1 MSDTFHQL
9 LSAQQSG
16 GADATLRALADALR
30 AQRRHHELF
39 DALLMCG
46 RRKLGLP
53 AVSAASIDELPE
65 PLRSQ
70 VEGAYLE
77 ACREVGGQ
85 LLADGKLRE
94 AWMYLRP
101 VGDKAPLAQALDA
114 TPADDEHADE
124 LIELGVH
131 EGVSP
136 RRGFEV
142 ILERHGVCNAITTYD
157 GLMHGRPKAD
167 QQQVAA
173 LLVARLNRDLRE
185 SLNAEITRQ
194 EGRPLQEQTIGD
206 LVADRD
212 WLFLDN
218 AYHIDTSHLQSVV
231 RFARVLEEP
240 SALELA
246 VGLCEYG
253 RRLSRQYQY
262 QTEEPFADNYEAH
275 RLFFL
280 AQLGREVEP
289 AVAYFRDKAQ
299 ALKVDEHGSGPAEVY
314 VALLAR
320 IGRPQAAMQAAAE
333 LIPADARTAGFAPSL
348 LELARAGGGYDRLL
362 QTCRERNDVLGFAAG
377 LVEKG

>member
-1 MSDTFHQL
+1 MPSTFDEL
-9 LSAQQSG
+9 LSAHQSG
-16 GADATLRALADALR
+16 GAEAALARLADNLRAE
-30 AQRRHHELF
+30 RRHHELF
-39 DALLMCG
+39 DALLMRG
-46 RRKLGLP
+46 RLRLGLP
-53 AVSAASIDELPE
+53 VVSSASIDELPE

-70 VEGAYLE
+70 VEGAYLD
-77 ACREVGGQ
+77 ACREVGRL
-85 LLADGKLRE
+85 LLADGRLRE

-101 VGDKAPLAQALDA
+101 VGDKSPLAKALDETA
-114 TPADDEHADE
+114 ADDEHADE

-142 ILERHGVCNAITTYD
+142 ILDRHGICNAITTYD
-157 GLMHGRPKAD
+157 GLMHARPKAD

-173 LLVARLNRDLRE
+173 LLVARLYRDLRE
-185 SLNAEITRQ
+185 SLKAEIKRQ
-194 EGRPLQEQTIGD
+194 EGQTPPEQTID
-206 LVADRD
+206 ELVADRD

-240 SALELA
+240 AALQQA

-262 QTEEPFADNYEAH
+262 QTEEPFGDNYEAH

-289 AVAYFRDKAQ
+289 AVAYFRDKARQ
-299 ALKVDEHGSGPAEVY
+299 LPVEEHGSGPAEVY

-320 IGRPQAAMQAAAE
+320 IGRPGDALQAAAE
-333 LIPADARTAGFAPSL
+333 LIPPDARTAGFAPSF
-348 LELARAGGGYDRLL
+348 LELARAGGGYERLL
-362 QTCRERNDVLGFAAG
+362 QVCQQRNDLLGFAAG
-377 LVEKG
+377 LVEKS